1 MRAKNLPA
9 NVISVALKAV
19 LKENTVTAYTECQA
33 FNEDIKG
40 KQKDLDVFVAE
51 CVGKYSNPDHVSYF
65 NSLVALPDLKAVNNE
80 LTMLYAAIDC
90 LKMKK
95 ELMTDTA
102 KEAENLLN
110 VLKDAL

>member
-19 LKENTVTAYTECQA
+19 LKENTVTAYTECMA

-102 KEAENLLN
+102 KEAGNLLN

>member
-1 MRAKNLPA
+1 M
-9 NVISVALKAV
+9 ALKAV
-19 LKENTVTAYTECQA
+19 LRDDTLTAYSECKQ

-40 KQKDLDVFVAE
+40 KQKDLDVFVKE
-51 CVGKYSNPDHVSYF
+51 CAGKYPIPDNVAYF

-90 LKMKK
+90 LKMKQ

-102 KEAENLLN
+102 KEAGNLLN
-110 VLKDAL
+110 VLRDAI